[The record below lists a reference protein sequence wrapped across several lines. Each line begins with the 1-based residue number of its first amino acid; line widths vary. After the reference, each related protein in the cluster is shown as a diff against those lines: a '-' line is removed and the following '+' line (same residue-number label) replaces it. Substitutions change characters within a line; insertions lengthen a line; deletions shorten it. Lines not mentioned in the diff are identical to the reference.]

1 MYYTMSV
8 YQDDPQ
14 SFEHELKEQL
24 KTKARDSR
32 DSGDIVEL
40 YVARNSQYPDIERY
54 VIEATSFEGA
64 ILKYLKIVKSEYKE
78 DELSII
84 LEELSE
90 DVGDIPLDMNFVI
103 KWIGGKTRKPV
114 SPWSGDRKLY
124 KVNKK

>member
-1 MYYTMSV
+1 MSV

-14 SFEHELKEQL
+14 VFEHELKEQL
-24 KTKARDSR
+24 KSKARDSR
-32 DSGDIVEL
+32 DGGDIVEL
-40 YVARNSQYPDIERY
+40 YVARNNQYPHIERY

-90 DVGDIPLDMNFVI
+90 EVGDIPIPMNFALE
-103 KWIGGKTRKPV
+103 WICGKKRKPI